1 MLMKYLPRQISV
13 SSCAMT
19 GDRIW
24 RKLSHKRYIWT
35 VCHQCVYG
43 SGGSAH
49 LISQTARCSLP
60 MYIHTASPLVRKLII
75 LGYRSLNVW
84 VFMQKNKVDSVA
96 VLRYVYLCVSVGGL
110 SGANSLCRLYCS
122 LQSHTCGPAFSFLG
136 LWKHHKLLPFEMVDC
151 PV

>member
-1 MLMKYLPRQISV
+1 MAFHWSIIIQNWAVVNSTFRNHVSSFKPRQISV
-13 SSCAMT
+13 SSCAVT

-43 SGGSAH
+43 NDGSAH

-60 MYIHTASPLVRKLII
+60 MYIHRASR
-75 LGYRSLNVW
+75 
-84 VFMQKNKVDSVA
+84 
-96 VLRYVYLCVSVGGL
+96 LCVFVGGP

-122 LQSHTCGPAFSFLG
+122 LRSHTCGPAFSFLG
-136 LWKHHKLLPFEMVDC
+136 LWKHHKPLPFETVDC
-151 PV
+151 PVWGSWGSPSF